1 MLLVSD
7 VSVAHG
13 IAQASGFEHK
23 MEAIGAKRI
32 KRSDIEVL
40 KDVQHH
46 QRGEPLRIW
55 RDLDELQPAVV
66 GRDGSHHL
74 AAVSREIFK
83 REERTARAERL
94 RHVVADLTFIE
105 GRRTMRHYSRQRIGE
120 RGKADHVTFT
130 RRAAAEQIMSGGPGI
145 RLELADVPLPIPGYT
160 GGDGK
165 SVLGISDRGR
175 KRAIE

>member
-13 IAQASGFEHK
+13 IAQASSFEHK

-32 KRSDIEVL
+32 KRSDLEVL

-55 RDLDELQPAVV
+55 RNLDELQPAVV

-74 AAVSREIFK
+74 AAVAREIFQ
-83 REERTARAERL
+83 REERTARTECL
-94 RHVVADLTFIE
+94 RHVLGDLAFIE
-105 GRRTMRHYSRQRIGE
+105 GPRSMRRYSLQRICE
-120 RGKADHVTFT
+120 HGKADHITFT
-130 RRAAAEQIMSGGPGI
+130 RRDAAEQIMSGGPGI
-145 RLELADVPLPIPGYT
+145 HLELAD
-160 GGDGK
+160 
-165 SVLGISDRGR
+165 
-175 KRAIE
+175 